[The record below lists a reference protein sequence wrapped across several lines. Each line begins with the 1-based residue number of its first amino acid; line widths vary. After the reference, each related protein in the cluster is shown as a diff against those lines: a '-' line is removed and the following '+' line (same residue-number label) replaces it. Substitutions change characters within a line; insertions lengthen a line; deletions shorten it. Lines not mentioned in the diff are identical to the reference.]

1 MSSYSY
7 RIERHPGRLG
17 GGWRLQLL
25 ENGVEV
31 EGKVFAAKPGDR
43 KASQY
48 AYIEALDYAQK
59 WLVVQRRTP

>member
-31 EGKVFAAKPGDR
+31 EGQVFRARPGNR
-43 KASQY
+43 KAAQY
-48 AYIEALDYAQK
+48 AYVEALGYARK
-59 WLVVQRRTP
+59 WLVAQGRPR